1 MAHTVISA
9 NVTRF
14 ALSSYVNGAKRQLLV
29 GRRLGVEVLNHSVQQ
44 GDVNLLTLLS
54 KRDCKQV

>member
-1 MAHTVISA
+1 VAHTVISA

-29 GRRLGVEVLNHSVQQ
+29 GSRLGVVVLNHSVLQ
-44 GDVNLLTLLS
+44 GDVNLINFAF
-54 KRDCKQV
+54 